1 MKYYI
6 LDKVLLLLVSIII
19 IIYLAVICGGFVPF
33 VIVIAI
39 ITSISTLDLC
49 QDVLKVVI
57 DKKDGYVLQQC
68 RYIGC
73 LRIQKNDVLANY
85 GYCKLCFDVNGE
97 DLVLTAPLPCYV
109 WDIPQSFYPPK
120 EKDITV
126 RYYKRSKI
134 MISWE
139 QIE

>member
-1 MKYYI
+1 MKRYVYDRLLYI
-6 LDKVLLLLVSIII
+6 MIMVSVITYSYIKLGVTILPVILTLIII
-19 IIYLAVICGGFVPF
+19 PGILFLF
-33 VIVIAI
+33 RDVIVLP
-39 ITSISTLDLC
+39 LDLKC
-49 QDVLKVVI
+49 GIVKVH
-57 DKKDGYVLQQC
+57 C
-68 RYIGC
+68 RYMEC
-73 LRIQKNDVLANY
+73 LRVKKNDVLTNY

-120 EKDITV
+120 DEDLIV